1 MSLKDKVCIVTG
13 GGSGIGRS
21 SALMMAREG
30 ARVVLVGRTASKV
43 EDVKT
48 EVASA
53 GGVAEAFPL
62 DVADHDAVTQMATA
76 VLEGFGRIDVLVNNA
91 GHSSPHRRLM
101 STPPQEIRSVI
112 DSNLV
117 GTIFCTQ
124 AVMPAMLEAGEGT
137 IINVSSLAGS
147 NPGLIGGMVYSA
159 AKAAVINFTGFL
171 NAEFRH
177 TGVRA
182 SVVIPGEIDTPIMD
196 KRPVPPS
203 AGRSDDDGDG
213 RGCGRGDYANR
224 ASSWAGTNPRV
235 GHQAHDAQ
243 RHVGRGQPVSLAG
256 RDRLRGMSGRVEPSD
271 TARLVELISITFKRM
286 ESITHND

>member
-21 SALMMAREG
+21 SALIMAREG
-30 ARVVLVGRTASKV
+30 ATVILVGRTASKV
-43 EDVKT
+43 EDVKA

-62 DVADHDAVTQMATA
+62 DVADHDAVTQMATT

-101 STPPQEIRSVI
+101 STSPQEIRSVI

-137 IINVSSLAGS
+137 IINVSSLAGL

-171 NAEFRH
+171 NIEFRN

-203 AGRSDDDGDG
+203 AEARTTMATAEDV
-213 RGCGRGDYANR
+213 AE
-224 ASSWAGTNPRV
+224 AIT
-235 GHQAHDAQ
+235 
-243 RHVGRGQPVSLAG
+243 LI
-256 RDRLRGMSGRVEPSD
+256 
-271 TARLVELISITFKRM
+271 ARLPGRATIPELTIRPTMLRDTSAEVSRFP
-286 ESITHND
+286 